1 VPKQREQSA
10 PTTALPSTTP
20 VLDIR
25 LDGVYLPRQI
35 IAALG
40 LRSSSLR
47 SEWRAGRLRIVRRC
61 GRNYL
66 IGKDVLSWLVGGEL
80 VSPARRHHTNGAV
93 AN

>member
-1 VPKQREQSA
+1 VRKQRELSVLTA
-10 PTTALPSTTP
+10 ALPPTKP

-25 LDGVYLPRQI
+25 QDGVYLPRQI

-80 VSPARRHHTNGAV
+80 ASPARRHHANGAA